1 MRAERVCVAQI
12 GAPHGVR
19 GEVRFRIFTEDPMA
33 VTRYGPLE
41 SEDGKQRFEIE
52 SLRPGKQ
59 MFVARLKGIGDR
71 TAAERLTN
79 VQLYVAR
86 EKLPP
91 PDDGEF
97 YHADLIGLAAYDRQG
112 GAVGTVSAVH
122 NFGAG
127 DLLEIKR
134 DGGGSV
140 MLPFTAAAVPTV
152 DVAGGRIVVD
162 PPEGTFETESERED

>member
-1 MRAERVCVAQI
+1 MPRGRVCVAQI

-33 VTRYGPLE
+33 VLGYGPLE

-79 VQLYVAR
+79 LALYIAR
-86 EKLPP
+86 DQLPP
-91 PDDGEF
+91 PEHGEF

-127 DLLEIKR
+127 DLLEIAR
-134 DGGGSV
+134 DGGDTV
-140 MLPFTAAAVPTV
+140 MLPFTSAAVPTV
-152 DVAGGRIVVD
+152 DVAAGRIVVD
-162 PPEGTFETESERED
+162 PPEGPFDTEAEG